1 MQPFEPQDPV
11 QRELAPLFRA
21 VGQAL
26 EQNREALNQADTVN
40 GNHGD
45 HMVAVFDLAARAA
58 AERPG
63 SDVAATME
71 HAAQLLA
78 SQTGNGSAQVYA
90 NGLEQVARQLC
101 RYNVSRDDLLS
112 YVRGALAEDKD
123 AGAGDRAQAGASEAG
138 ANPGGARS
146 GDVLKALMNGLAGWG
161 QIESGQVPKDS
172 PLDMG
177 TLFEF
182 GMAYMQAKQ
191 RGGSRVEILA
201 DAAASVSPLSK
212 SPQRYASGKLAIQAL
227 LVAMQGA
234 SSGLPA

>member
-26 EQNREALNQADTVN
+26 EQNREALNQADPVN

-45 HMVAVFDLAARAA
+45 HMAAVFELAARAA

-63 SDVAATME
+63 PDVAATME
-71 HAAQLLA
+71 HAAQLLKA
-78 SQTGNGSAQVYA
+78 QTDNGSAQVYA
-90 NGLEQVARQLC
+90 NGLEQVARQLR

-112 YVRGALAEDKD
+112 YVQGALAKDKD
-123 AGAGDRAQAGASEAG
+123 AGAGESEAG
-138 ANPGGARS
+138 ASS
-146 GDVLKALMNGLAGWG
+146 GDVLKALMSGLAGWG

-177 TLFEF
+177 ALFEF

-227 LVAMQGA
+227 LTAMQGT
-234 SSGLPA
+234 STGLPA